1 VAEASQVA
9 AREAVDGLVIVD
21 KPAGWTSHDVVA
33 RCRRIFGQRRVG
45 HAGTLDPDATG
56 VLVVGLGRATRL
68 LRFLVGLPK
77 SYTAQVVLG
86 VATTTLDAGGEV
98 TGRWDMGEFTLAQV
112 KAAAATLT
120 GTIAQVPPMVSAI
133 HVGGRRL
140 HELARQGVVVERE
153 ARSVVVARF
162 DVVAATV
169 PSSASGES
177 GVPGESGA
185 PGDSSG
191 CQILSVEVDCSS
203 GTYVRSLV
211 ADLGAAL
218 GGGAHVRSLRRTA
231 VGPWTLADAVALDEV
246 SLAQVMPPSAALA
259 GQASLVAPAHLVAAI
274 GHGKV
279 LERADLGARGTGPW
293 AVLGPQGDLLAV
305 YLAHGDG
312 RIKPAVVLAE
322 PEPPRAR

>member
-1 VAEASQVA
+1 VTAPVDPRSRAADGVQVA
-9 AREAVDGLVIVD
+9 AREAVDGLLIID

-77 SYTAQVVLG
+77 SYTAQIVLG
-86 VATTTLDAGGEV
+86 VATTTLDSGGEV
-98 TGRWDMGEFTLAQV
+98 TGRWDMGHVTLAQV
-112 KAAAATLT
+112 REAAATLT

-153 ARSVVVARF
+153 ARSVVVGRF
-162 DVVAATV
+162 DVAPTAA
-169 PSSASGES
+169 PSSA
-177 GVPGESGA
+177 
-185 PGDSSG
+185 PGDPSG
-191 CQILSVEVDCSS
+191 CQILAIEVDCSS
-203 GTYVRSLV
+203 GTYVRSLA

-218 GGGAHVRSLRRTA
+218 GGGAHLRCLRRTA

-246 SLAQVMPPSAALA
+246 SPAQVMAPSAALT

-274 GHGKV
+274 GNGKV
-279 LERADLGARGTGPW
+279 LERADLGAQGAGPW

-322 PEPPRAR
+322 PEPPSAR